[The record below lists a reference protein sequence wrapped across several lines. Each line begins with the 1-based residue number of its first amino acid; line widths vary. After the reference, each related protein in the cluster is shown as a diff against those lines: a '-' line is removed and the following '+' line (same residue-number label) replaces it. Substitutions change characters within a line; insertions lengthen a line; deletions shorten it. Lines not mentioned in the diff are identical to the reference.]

1 MCVLQKHVAVL
12 FVPGALGV
20 SGISVSA
27 HSVQARPSRQCVAL
41 TASPTTTSANSACRP
56 ACIRRELTWRRPAA
70 VMKVRNGVWDAVI
83 FFLSSWPLKW
93 CNYLHYLPA
102 DLQNSIQSFWG
113 NFKWLHMLSAG
124 GRQATATRKYELKVT
139 LKATVGK
146 MTWNKLWLIERK
158 LLLRLP
164 LAVKIIELC

>member
-1 MCVLQKHVAVL
+1 MHFKWWCELNPLKQLHEYICSFTSCDLTAASSVCVLQKHVAVL

-70 VMKVRNGVWDAVI
+70 VMKVRKGVWDAVI

-93 CNYLHYLPA
+93 CNYLHQLTCRTA
-102 DLQNSIQSFWG
+102 FSHSGEISNDCICC
-113 NFKWLHMLSAG
+113 
-124 GRQATATRKYELKVT
+124 RQETDRQPQQEN
-139 LKATVGK
+139 
-146 MTWNKLWLIERK
+146 MN
-158 LLLRLP
+158 
-164 LAVKIIELC
+164 